1 MYINKKELRTSMQD
15 FSIMRIAVGAL
26 MVFTVFPVRQYA
38 RNWMAV
44 KLGDDTPEKEGK
56 LTLNPFAHADLFGIV
71 FMILIGFGWGRS
83 ATINPSN
90 FKCKNKKL
98 GMLAVSLAGPV
109 SNLLFAFI
117 MSFLYVL
124 AGYLK
129 WGSTALQIISYIM
142 ILNLNLALFLLLPVP
157 GFDGGDIL
165 MQFLPA
171 KFLWKISPYLR
182 YISLGLILLILFGP
196 LRGVIGIA
204 VQYVAYF
211 LLNISDLI
219 CSLFFR

>member
-1 MYINKKELRTSMQD
+1 MFDLD
-15 FSIMRIAVGAL
+15 IMRIAIGAL
-26 MVFTVFPVRQYA
+26 MVFTVFPIRQFA

-44 KLGDDTPEKEGK
+44 KLGDDTPEREGK
-56 LTLNPFAHADLFGIV
+56 LTLNPFAHVDLFGII
-71 FMILIGFGWGRS
+71 FMIMIGFGWGRS

-98 GMLAVSLAGPV
+98 GMLAVSFAGPV

-117 MSFLYVL
+117 MSFLYAFSVHL
-124 AGYLK
+124 N
-129 WGSTALQIISYIM
+129 WGDTAETIIAYMI

-165 MQFLPA
+165 MQFLPS
-171 KFLWKISPYLR
+171 KFLWKIAPYLR

-196 LRGVIGIA
+196 LRGIISVA
-204 VQYVAYF
+204 AQYVAAF
-211 LLNISDLI
+211 MINTAGSI

>member
-1 MYINKKELRTSMQD
+1 MYINIKEILTPMFD

-26 MVFTVFPVRQYA
+26 MVFTVFPIRQYA

-44 KLGDDTPEKEGK
+44 KLGDDTPEREGK
-56 LTLNPFAHADLFGIV
+56 LTLNPLAHVDLFGII

-98 GMLAVSLAGPV
+98 GMIAVSLAGPV
-109 SNLLFAFI
+109 SNLLFAFV
-117 MSFLYVL
+117 MSFLYTL
-124 AGYLK
+124 AYQFK
-129 WGSTALQIISYIM
+129 WSETASTIIQYMM

-165 MQFLPA
+165 MQFIPG
-171 KFLWKISPYLR
+171 KILWKIAPYLR
-182 YISLGLILLILFGP
+182 YISLGIIILILFGP
-196 LRGVIGIA
+196 LRGLISTA
-204 VQYVAYF
+204 VSYVAYF
-211 LLNISDLI
+211 MVSVSYKI
-219 CSLFFR
+219 CSLFFG